1 MTTDIN
7 RKLLRLLKEAIP
19 SLPDHC
25 TRLELI
31 IENKSTPIVKV
42 DFYVRESPEA
52 ETQHAR
58 FELKEIT
65 P

>member
-7 RKLLRLLKEAIP
+7 RKLFRLLKEAIP

-42 DFYVRESPEA
+42 DFYVRESLET

>member
-1 MTTDIN
+1 MTADIN
-7 RKLLRLLKEAIP
+7 RKLFRLLKEAIP
-19 SLPDHC
+19 SLPEHC

-31 IENKSTPIVKV
+31 IENKSTPIVRV
-42 DFYVRESPEA
+42 DYYVKESMST

>member
-7 RKLLRLLKEAIP
+7 RKLFRLLKKAIP

-25 TRLELI
+25 ARLELI

-42 DFYVRESPEA
+42 DYYVQESLEA
-52 ETQHAR
+52 TTQHAR

>member
-1 MTTDIN
+1 MTVDIN
-7 RKLLRLLKEAIP
+7 RKLFRLLKEMIP
-19 SLPDHC
+19 SIPDHC

-31 IENKSTPIVKV
+31 IENKASPIVKC
-42 DFYVRESPEA
+42 DFYVKESKDA